1 MFKIEGKVY
10 SRGEL
15 LSSYDLADGA
25 TLDSMRDA
33 DKLLAS
39 YIMNLLIQGGTA
51 TYSRPHNEYKVT
63 MPDGSAE
70 YIKPPVE
77 VKK

>member
-1 MFKIEGKVY
+1 MFKIEGKVH
-10 SRGEL
+10 SGGEL
-15 LSSYDLADGA
+15 LSSYDLAEDA
-25 TLDSMRDA
+25 VLDTLRDA

-39 YIMNLLIQGGTA
+39 YIMSLLIQGGTA

-77 VKK
+77 VKE